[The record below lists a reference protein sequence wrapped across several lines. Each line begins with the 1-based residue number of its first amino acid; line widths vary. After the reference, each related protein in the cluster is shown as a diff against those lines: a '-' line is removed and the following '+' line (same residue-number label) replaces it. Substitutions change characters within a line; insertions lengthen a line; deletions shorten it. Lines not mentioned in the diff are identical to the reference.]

1 MKRRNRHDSGPNSR
15 PEDQLMSHLPHMTR
29 NELLELAPL
38 DALGLL
44 DEYDALLFSRGFHA
58 APEAVRTEIRDLQA
72 AVAADES
79 LLPDVSP
86 PASLGD
92 RVLAAVRDEVD
103 AAADLAPLATI
114 GRGRA
119 REAAAGVTLDRPAMA
134 PTGPIRPR
142 RRFVHSLASHG
153 WRAAAFALAAAVVVA
168 MYFGVQL
175 LDQNREL
182 FVIVRQMQAEQATAN
197 RLNALRD
204 GAGATWLLQ
213 ARKPSTERI
222 ALLPVDPALNVT
234 GMAYIDPTSGQAS
247 VMVHGLPHDEDGGY
261 RFRLSIRDA
270 SGSEIGRAEVTCGPA
285 IAIATL
291 TIDLPKNLTGIQV
304 AVVGPDDA
312 IWLAS
317 A

>member
-1 MKRRNRHDSGPNSR
+1 
-15 PEDQLMSHLPHMTR
+15 MSHLPPMTR
-29 NELLELAPL
+29 DELLELAPL

-58 APEAVRTEIRDLQA
+58 APESVQAEIRELQA
-72 AVAADES
+72 SVASDET
-79 LLPDVSP
+79 LLPDVP
-86 PASLGD
+86 LPAALAD
-92 RVLAAVRDEVD
+92 RVLTAVRSEVD
-103 AAADLAPLATI
+103 ASSDLAPLATI
-114 GRGRA
+114 GRRRA
-119 REAAAGVTLDRPAMA
+119 ASASGTSDRRGADHRSLDRPGMA

-142 RRFVHSLASHG
+142 RRLVHTLASHG

-204 GAGATWLLQ
+204 GAGDAWLLQ
-213 ARKPSTERI
+213 ARKPATERL
-222 ALLPVDPALNVT
+222 ALLPTDPSRNAS
-234 GMAYIDPTSGQAS
+234 GMAYVDPTSGQTS
-247 VMVHGLPHDEDGGY
+247 IMVHGLPNDEFGDA
-261 RFRLSIRDA
+261 RFTLSIRDA
-270 SGSEIGRAEVTCGPA
+270 DGTEIGRAEVTCGPA

-291 TIDLPKNLTGIQV
+291 TIEQPRQLAGIRV
-304 AVVGPDDA
+304 EIIGPDDEV
-312 IWLAS
+312 WLAS

>member
-1 MKRRNRHDSGPNSR
+1 MKRRNRDRRPAKR
-15 PEDQLMSHLPHMTR
+15 WPEDQLMSHLPPMTR
-29 NELLELAPL
+29 DELLELAPL

-58 APEAVRTEIRDLQA
+58 ATESVRAEIRDLQA
-72 AVAADES
+72 AVAADET
-79 LLPDVSP
+79 LLPDVML

-92 RVLAAVRDEVD
+92 RVLAAVRSE
-103 AAADLAPLATI
+103 AEASSDLAPLATI
-114 GRGRA
+114 GRRRSA
-119 REAAAGVTLDRPAMA
+119 SAAVTLDRPSMA

-142 RRFVHSLASHG
+142 RRLVNTLTGHG

-204 GAGATWLLQ
+204 GAGDAWLLQ
-213 ARKPSTERI
+213 ARKPATERL
-222 ALLPVDPALNVT
+222 ALLPADPSRNVS
-234 GMAYIDPTSGQAS
+234 GMAYIDPTSGQTS
-247 VMVHGLPHDEDGGY
+247 IMVHGLPHDELGDA
-261 RFRLSIRDA
+261 RFTLSIRDA
-270 SGSEIGRAEVTCGPA
+270 DGNEIGRAEVNCGPA

-291 TIDLPKNLTGIQV
+291 TIEQPPQLAGLRVEII
-304 AVVGPDDA
+304 GPGDEV
-312 IWLAS
+312 WLAS

>member
-1 MKRRNRHDSGPNSR
+1 MKRRNRDRRPAKR
-15 PEDQLMSHLPHMTR
+15 WPEDQLMSHLPPMTR
-29 NELLELAPL
+29 DELLELAPL

-58 APEAVRTEIRDLQA
+58 APESVRAEIRDLQA

-79 LLPDVSP
+79 LLPDVAPS
-86 PASLGD
+86 ASLAD
-92 RVLAAVRDEVD
+92 RVLTAVRGEVD
-103 AAADLAPLATI
+103 AAADPAPLATI

-119 REAAAGVTLDRPAMA
+119 RAAAAATTLDRPAA
-134 PTGPIRPR
+134 PTTGPIRPR
-142 RRFVHSLASHG
+142 RRLIHSLAGHG

-204 GAGATWLLQ
+204 GAGGTWLLQ

-222 ALLPVDPALNVT
+222 ALLPVEVSRNAT

-247 VMVHGLPHDEDGGY
+247 VMIHGLPHDDDGQG
-261 RFRLSIRDA
+261 RFMVSIRDA
-270 SGSEIGRAEVTCGPA
+270 AGKEIGRAEVTCGPA

-291 TIDLPKNLTGIQV
+291 TIELPRQLAGVQV
-304 AVVGPDDA
+304 AVIGPDDA
-312 IWLAS
+312 VWLAS